1 MKLNSYTR
9 TLTCKSYLWML
20 EDERMK
26 GRKKER
32 FWSFLFDLQL
42 YNTLCEMTVTTNR
55 VCNFQQCK
63 PQKPFGITN
72 GSSSSNRSNRSN
84 RSTKVAFSIHF
95 QLMKVHSIRLP
106 MTHTHSLAQRMLPFS
121 SLNWISGMCALAV
134 SYMVCCMYR
143 NIDFIWIDLCFL
155 KFSLYFIELNVVV
168 VAGTTAFKIST
179 FEKQFQLNNDVLGS
193 KCWNEVASKCVCV
206 LLFIEEK
213 RTNNNWTHPHI
224 HTGTKREL
232 GCLRDSW
239 HSELNEFSKLI

>member
-26 GRKKER
+26 GRKEER

-72 GSSSSNRSNRSN
+72 GSSSSNRSNRS
-84 RSTKVAFSIHF
+84 TKVAFSIHF

-106 MTHTHSLAQRMLPFS
+106 MTHTHSLTQRMLPFS

-155 KFSLYFIELNVVV
+155 KFSLYFIELNVVAA
-168 VAGTTAFKIST
+168 AGTTASKIST

-193 KCWNEVASKCVCV
+193 KCWNEVASKCVCFY
-206 LLFIEEK
+206 LLKKKERIIIE
-213 RTNNNWTHPHI
+213 HI
-224 HTGTKREL
+224 LTYTQGR
-232 GCLRDSW
+232 
-239 HSELNEFSKLI
+239 NES